1 MAPTRT
7 LSASGLRRMLG
18 SPRGDG
24 PAYAWLASGIRNLV
38 ANGRVLHGTTLPS
51 ERELTAALGLSRTTV
66 SRAYAELRDRGFAAA
81 RRGSGTV
88 VQVPGGPAAGGSE
101 PLPLGGFGLGDGSTA
116 VDLTCA
122 APAAP
127 EGLADVFQAALD
139 RLPAYIGG
147 MGYFL
152 LGLPGLR
159 EAIAERYTQRGA
171 ATSPDQIIVTSG
183 ALAGVAAIIRA
194 ALRPA
199 RGCSPKARPTRT
211 RWSRC
216 ATTGRAW
223 RRCRSAPRGR
233 TWTRSPARWT
243 PSARP
248 PCCACPTSTTP
259 RERWWTTPAANAG
272 HANSPSAGPSGS
284 WTRPPRNCG
293 GTGPR
298 NVADGGVLRHRGER
312 GSASKSH
319 WGGLR
324 LGWIRAPH
332 ALVGGLARVRMTLD
346 LGAPVLEQLVLEDL
360 LRARPGLHPQARA
373 AGRANRDWLHSTLT
387 AALPGW
393 RAEVP
398 AGGLSLWWNLP
409 APRSTALAAAAARH
423 GVLLAP
429 GSAFAVE
436 DHGLEHW
443 IRTPFALPRTELER
457 AVPGMVA
464 ACVRGL
470 AVAAARAHTSPTH
483 LSRLRPIAF

>member
-18 SPRGDG
+18 SPHGDG

-51 ERELTAALGLSRTTV
+51 ERELTTALGLSRTTV

-81 RRGSGTV
+81 RQGSGTV
-88 VQVPGGPAAGGSE
+88 VQIPGGPAAGGSE
-101 PLPLGGFGLGDGSTA
+101 PLPLGGFGPAEGSTA

-147 MGYFL
+147 MGYFP

-183 ALAGVAAIIRA
+183 ALAGIAAIIRA
-194 ALRPA
+194 VLPPGARVLAESPTYPNSVVSLRHHGARVAPVPIGTEGTDLDAVTRALDAVRPA
-199 RGCSPKARPTRT
+199 AMLCLPDFHNPTGT
-211 RWSRC
+211 LVDD
-216 ATTGRAW
+216 AG
-223 RRCRSAPRGR
+223 
-233 TWTRSPARWT
+233 
-243 PSARP
+243 
-248 PCCACPTSTTP
+248 
-259 RERWWTTPAANAG
+259 RERWARELAERGSIGIVDETSAELWWDRAPETWPMAAF
-272 HANSPSAGPSGS
+272 SDTVVS
-284 WTRPPRNCG
+284 
-293 GTGPR
+293 
-298 NVADGGVLRHRGER
+298 V

-332 ALVGGLARVRMTLD
+332 ALVNGLARVRMTLD

-360 LRARPGLHPQARA
+360 LRERPGLHPQARA
-373 AGRANRDWLHSTLT
+373 AGRANRDWLHSTLA

-409 APRSTALAAAAARH
+409 APRSTALATAAGRH

-443 IRTPFALPRTELER
+443 IRTPFALPPAELER
-457 AVPGMVA
+457 AVPGIVA
-464 ACVRGL
+464 AWSE
-470 AVAAARAHTSPTH
+470 VAP
-483 LSRLRPIAF
+483 